1 MNFLK
6 NRKEFQCEE
15 ATDHAN
21 GFKLRTIN
29 TLQGEMQLVIP
40 QTRNGG
46 FYPSCLEK
54 GMRSV
59 GYVTSF
65 LQIL

>member
-6 NRKEFQCEE
+6 NRKEFQCGEVTE
-15 ATDHAN
+15 HAN
-21 GFKLRTIN
+21 GFKRTLN
-29 TLQGEMQLVIP
+29 TLQGEMQPAIP

-65 LQIL
+65 PQIL